1 MASDLVS
8 ESLSPHLRVSADQLW
23 ARLEFAFEDNA
34 GWLQSLRLED
44 EDEAVDRSSPR
55 EFVYQYPNEDP
66 WPDRENIEVYLSN
79 PSIGEEDAWLTI
91 EHPLLIPFHR
101 TNDAEELRSCFEQAR
116 AAIPELRALF
126 KARAATPEFLLQ
138 WGVFQYC
145 CGFVNAAYF
154 SRGDDL
160 GPIRSSRRGA
170 QAKSKSSQHKWV
182 AHLLLRQIEAGR
194 DRQLAERDVAQAV
207 RDFLLAGK
215 FPAGFSPKWFQDI
228 LAPDKQQ
235 LRTTYC
241 RKYLSMKKIRALAA
255 EPTDDI
261 PTIDVP
267 IPNT

>member
-44 EDEAVDRSSPR
+44 EGEAVDRSSPR
-55 EFVYQYPNEDP
+55 EFVYEYPSEDP
-66 WPDRENIEVYLSN
+66 WPEREAVDLSN
-79 PSIGEEDAWLTI
+79 PSVGEEEARLTI
-91 EHPLLIPFHR
+91 KHPLLIPFRR
-101 TNDAEELRSCFEQAR
+101 TDDAEELRSCFEQAR
-116 AAIPELRALF
+116 AAISELRALF

-207 RDFLLAGK
+207 RDLLSAGK

-228 LAPDKQQ
+228 LQPDDQ

-241 RKYLSMKKIRALAA
+241 RKHLTMPEIRALAA

-261 PTIDVP
+261 PTTSVQVP
-267 IPNT
+267 ST